1 MLRSHGDVTP
11 ISKPTSTGRMR
22 SISFAKI
29 MRFCGSGHFNQAEET
44 RLIAVVRTA
53 RYPARR
59 EPSRQ
64 AGSIEGQRRN
74 LTPASHGWL
83 RPSIPRNDGYSASLD
98 CSIAAGIFATD
109 ISERAT

>member
-1 MLRSHGDVTP
+1 MLRSHGDVA
-11 ISKPTSTGRMR
+11 PTSTGRMR

-44 RLIAVVRTA
+44 RLIAVGANGTL
-53 RYPARR
+53 
-59 EPSRQ
+59 PSETGAQSSSWLHR
-64 AGSIEGQRRN
+64 GQRRN